1 MRHALILSVLLWT
14 YDGSTWV
21 AIQEY
26 NTISICS
33 VVKDKLLTLNIYK
46 NSMCLP
52 ISISPLGKRIQPKK
66 KWYWYKGTEHNVLPE
81 NFPRF

>member
-46 NSMCLP
+46 DSMCLP

-66 KWYWYKGTEHNVLPE
+66 KWYRYNWYKGNFLPE
-81 NFPRF
+81 NFPSF